1 MLLAGAE
8 PFFQRGGPVGA
19 LLIHGFTGTPR
30 EVRPVGDALAAD
42 GHTVLGVRLAHHATQ
57 PEDMFRSHWRDWYA
71 AVLDGYWLLRAQCA
85 EVFAIGLSMG
95 GALALYLAA
104 NRPVAGVVAMATPSK
119 PFVDAMDWRARYA
132 RWLSYAL
139 PFSRKGPPSP
149 TGDPA
154 HLAYPQYPVRAIPQ
168 LRAVLTAA
176 AEALPQITAPALVI
190 HSHGDEGVPDAN
202 AEYIVA
208 HLGSAQKELVWLE
221 RSGHILP
228 EEIERHTSTTCSRA
242 LSTARTAKTSLSSN
256 A

>member
-104 NRPVAGVVAMATPSK
+104 NLPVAGVVAMATPSL
-119 PFVDAMDWRARYA
+119 PFVAALDWRARYA

-228 EEIERHTSTTCSRA
+228 EEIERHIVFERISA
-242 LSTARTAKTSLSSN
+242 FVRTYTLVPTRP
-256 A
+256 